1 MGDNGRR
8 ILPGARDKRQSEG
21 RAGRLALCLC
31 LPWLAACVATVAPPG
46 PPHHAA
52 THALD
57 DPASTPLGAVFE
69 AEAATH
75 PGLSGFDLIASGR
88 TAFEARYG
96 FARLARRTID
106 AQYFLWADD
115 STGRN
120 MLLALIEAADRGVR
134 VRLLLDDLGLAGADA
149 TLALLAAH
157 PNVQVRIFNPFA
169 FRELHL
175 ADFLFDFGRVNHRMH
190 NKAFVV
196 DNTIAVVGGRNIT
209 NQYFSTDSEAN
220 FRDLDLLI
228 AGRVV
233 QDLSQVFDDFWNG
246 PWAQSIHRLDQ
257 ERPGPDA
264 ARAFET
270 GLRQL
275 ADDPSFPF
283 KTRLDEPSL
292 DRLVASVRKRL
303 IWGKASLLADRP
315 DKPQTSE
322 PGVIDELRAKVGGK
336 IVQELLVES
345 AYFVPAG
352 GSTERLCDLAGR
364 GVRVRILTNSLA
376 STDEIS
382 TYAGFMRYREAL
394 LRCGVELHEL
404 RPDAAFIRRDWTWLR
419 TPSAAELHTKAAVFD
434 RATVMIGSFN
444 LDPRSRY
451 LNTEIAVLV
460 ESPALAAKV
469 AAFIEAGM
477 SLGNSFRLSLD
488 AGGDV
493 EWTAQG
499 ESGEEY
505 LHHSPVAG
513 PWRRLKADFLSL
525 LPIEEQL

>member
-1 MGDNGRR
+1 LPITSNRR
-8 ILPGARDKRQSEG
+8 ESQGH
-21 RAGRLALCLC
+21 AGRLALCLC
-31 LPWLAACVATVAPPG
+31 LPWLAACAGTVEPPAPP
-46 PPHHAA
+46 HRVA
-52 THALD
+52 THALE

-69 AEAATH
+69 REAERH

-88 TAFEARYG
+88 TAFEVRYG

-115 STGRN
+115 ATGRN
-120 MLLALIEAADRGVR
+120 MLVALLEAADRGVR

-157 PNVQVRIFNPFA
+157 PNVQVRLFNPFA

-175 ADFLFDFGRVNHRMH
+175 ADFLFDFDRVNHRMH

-196 DNTIAVVGGRNIT
+196 DNTIAVIGGRNIT
-209 NQYFSTDSEAN
+209 DQYFSTDSEAN

-233 QDLSQVFDDFWNG
+233 RDVSQVFDDFWNS
-246 PWAQSIHRLDQ
+246 PWATSIHRLYQ
-257 ERPGPDA
+257 ERPSPDA
-264 ARAFET
+264 ARGFEAA
-270 GLRQL
+270 LRAT
-275 ADDPSFPF
+275 ADDQAFPF
-283 KTRLDEPSL
+283 RTQLDEPFL
-292 DRLVASVRKRL
+292 ERLLATVPKRL

-315 DKPQTSE
+315 NKPQTSE
-322 PGVIDELRAKVGGK
+322 PAVVADLRAKLGGK
-336 IVQELLVES
+336 IARELLLES

-352 GSTERLCDLAGR
+352 GGAERLCGLAAR
-364 GVRVRILTNSLA
+364 GVHIRILTNSLA
-376 STDEIS
+376 STDEVS
-382 TYAGFMRYREAL
+382 TYAGFMRHREML

-434 RATVMIGSFN
+434 RETVMIGSFN

-460 ESPALAAKV
+460 DSPALAAKV
-469 AAFIEAGM
+469 AAFVDAGM
-477 SLGNSFRLSLD
+477 SLGNSFQLSLD
-488 AGGDV
+488 SDGDV
-493 EWTAQG
+493 DWTARD
-499 ESGEEY
+499 ESGEEHF
-505 LHHSPVAG
+505 HHAPVTG
-513 PWRRLKADFLSL
+513 PWRRLKAEFFSL